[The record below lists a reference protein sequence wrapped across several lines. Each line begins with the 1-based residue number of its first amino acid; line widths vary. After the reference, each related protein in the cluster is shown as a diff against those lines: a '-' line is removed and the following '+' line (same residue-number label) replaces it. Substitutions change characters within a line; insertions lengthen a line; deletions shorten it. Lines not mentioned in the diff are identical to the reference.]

1 MLIKLRK
8 LLKLTIPQSFPNFSS
23 IIVKYISLNQ
33 RRTNLGCGQTDLEV
47 FREDILKKILLE
59 LGISVIDV
67 RTFYRENHQ
76 PGLIQVTH
84 AYDAFTAHPAVT
96 LNSAS

>member
-1 MLIKLRK
+1 M
-8 LLKLTIPQSFPNFSS
+8 PP
-23 IIVKYISLNQ
+23 V
-33 RRTNLGCGQTDLEV
+33 
-47 FREDILKKILLE
+47 REDLHLDVGQGGRRSTCRAFPATPSEAEMTTEPPSFTDDQIKKILLE